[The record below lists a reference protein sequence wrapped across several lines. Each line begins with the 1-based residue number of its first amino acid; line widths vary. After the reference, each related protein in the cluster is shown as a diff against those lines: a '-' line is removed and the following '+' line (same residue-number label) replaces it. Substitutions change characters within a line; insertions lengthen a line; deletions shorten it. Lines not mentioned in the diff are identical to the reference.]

1 MIESNRKIHEYTGVK
16 AWQDAGYTGKGI
28 RIATAETLD
37 PTDWPGKSVVSLR
50 PDVKTSSHS
59 AMTTGILFEV
69 APDAEVY
76 AISTA
81 TQHTEEPPFSDLY
94 HTYATQLSELGINLL
109 YASLSEPSPKKY
121 EIEWAEEFAKTNDSL
136 VQFWAAGND
145 ADEDYNRRL
154 QLPDATGVGAYM
166 LVSNTPIPA
175 YYTSQTEHAD
185 FAAPTNTHYQL
196 PKWSS
201 STPSSGTS
209 AAAPYL
215 CGMAAL
221 VQEFFIEKTG
231 KPLKR
236 DSLLQFFKDNCV
248 DIGDPGKDDKTG
260 FGAVVLPKPETIDV
274 WKYQDK
280 EVCEEEMKVEDFK
293 DANQISSWA
302 KDGVQ
307 KCLDLGLMNGVGNDL
322 FDPKGSVTREQLATI
337 IARLVNNKQ

>member
-28 RIATAETLD
+28 RVATAEPLD

-59 AMTTGILFEV
+59 AMTTGIFFEV
-69 APDAEVY
+69 APDADVY

-81 TQHTEEPPFSDLY
+81 TQHTAEPPYSDLY
-94 HTYATQLSELGINLL
+94 HTYAPKLAELGINLL
-109 YASLSEPSPKKY
+109 FASLSEPAPKDY
-121 EIEWAEEFAKTNDSL
+121 ERKWAEQFVAENTML
-136 VQFWAAGND
+136 VQCWAAGND

-185 FAAPTNTHYQL
+185 FSAPTNVHYQL
-196 PKWSS
+196 PKWTS
-201 STPSSGTS
+201 STPGSGTS
-209 AAAPYL
+209 AATPYL

-221 VQEFFIEKTG
+221 VQQLFTEKTG
-231 KPLKR
+231 MPLSR
-236 DSLLQFFKDNCV
+236 EALLRFFKDHCV
-248 DIGDPGKDDKTG
+248 DIGPSGKDVQSG
-260 FGAVVLPKPETIDV
+260 YGAVVLPPPGTIDV
-274 WKYQDK
+274 WAYQEKGTED
-280 EVCEEEMKVEDFK
+280 MKVDDFK
-293 DANQISSWA
+293 DAAQISEWA

-307 KCLDLGLMNGVGNDL
+307 FCLDTGIMDGVGNGL
-322 FDPKGSVTREQLATI
+322 FDPKGPVTREQLATVI
-337 IARLVNNKQ
+337 YRLEK

>member
-1 MIESNRKIHEYTGVK
+1 MIERNRKIHEYTGVLK
-16 AWQDAGYTGKGI
+16 WQEAGYTGKGI
-28 RIATAETLD
+28 RVATAETLD
-37 PTDWPGKSVVSLR
+37 PADWPGKMVHSLR
-50 PDVKTSSHS
+50 DDVRTSDHS
-59 AMTTGILFEV
+59 AMTTGVLFEV
-69 APDAEVY
+69 APDVEVY

-81 TQHTEEPPFSDLY
+81 TQHLSEPPYSDLY
-94 HTYATQLSELGINLL
+94 HTYMPMLVELGVKLL
-109 YASLSEPSPKKY
+109 FASLTGPTPRDY
-121 EIEWAEEFAKTNDSL
+121 EREWSEEFIRVNDSL
-136 VQFWAAGND
+136 TQFWAAGND
-145 ADEDYNRRL
+145 GENSYNRRL
-154 QLPDATGVGAYM
+154 QLPDATGVGAYQ
-166 LVSNTPIPA
+166 LINGKPLLA
-175 YYTSQTEHAD
+175 GYTSETEYVM

-196 PKWSS
+196 PKWDG

-280 EVCEEEMKVEDFK
+280 EVCEEEMKMEDFK

-307 KCLDLGLMNGVGNDL
+307 KCLDLGLMNGVGKDL
-322 FDPKGSVTREQLATI
+322 FDPKGTVTREQLATI
-337 IARLVNNKQ
+337 IARLVDSKQ

>member
-1 MIESNRKIHEYTGVK
+1 MIVKNKAIHEYTGVK

-28 RIATAETLD
+28 RVATAETLD
-37 PTDWPGKSVVSLR
+37 PADWPGKSVVSLR
-50 PDVKTSSHS
+50 PDVKTSNHS
-59 AMTTGILFEV
+59 AMTTGVLFEV
-69 APDAEVY
+69 APDVEVY

-81 TQHTEEPPFSDLY
+81 TQHIAEPPYSKLY
-94 HTYATQLSELGINLL
+94 HTYVPKLKELGINLL
-109 YASLSEPSPKKY
+109 FASLTEPTPQPY
-121 EIEWAEEFAKTNDSL
+121 EKEWADEFVQQNNML

-145 ADEDYNRRL
+145 GENGYNRRL
-154 QLPDATGVGAYM
+154 QLPDATGVGAYQ
-166 LVSNTPIPA
+166 LVNGKPLPVG
-175 YYTSQTEHAD
+175 YTSETEYVM

-196 PKWSS
+196 SKWSS

-221 VQEFFIEKTG
+221 LQEFFIEKTG

-260 FGAVVLPKPETIDV
+260 FGAVVLPKPETINV

-307 KCLDLGLMNGVGNDL
+307 KCLDLGIMNGVGNDL

-337 IARLVNNKQ
+337 IARLVDSKQ